1 VTAYTYSS
9 GSFGSRFADSF
20 ESTMDVVEAELRHAV
35 AYIDAEVV
43 PKVRRESAGAL
54 RLLAGHLERLAD
66 KLDPEGKRNQ

>member
-1 VTAYTYSS
+1 
-9 GSFGSRFADSF
+9 
-20 ESTMDVVEAELRHAV
+20 MDVVEAELRHAV